1 MGRLLRKNAAP
12 SQKAI
17 PSTSTDSQKQTQNA
31 DVSNRSAVS
40 GPAANLGSSVAT
52 LWLKVNQ
59 DNQPPASIPSTL
71 LPLEHCPRCHH
82 VLAPPL
88 KSSGR
93 QVCVKCAWA
102 NKPRLEATNSI
113 AADGQSDTELLRLLE
128 QAASES
134 LENMKPRKKH
144 S

>member
-1 MGRLLRKNAAP
+1 VGRLLRKSAP

-17 PSTSTDSQKQTQNA
+17 PPTPHDSQDESQKP
-31 DVSNRSAVS
+31 DLPHRSSVS
-40 GPAANLGSSVAT
+40 GPEAKVGSSVAT

-59 DNQPPASIPSTL
+59 DNQPPASVPSTL
-71 LPLEHCPRCHH
+71 LPLGNCPCCHH

-88 KSSGR
+88 KSSGQ
-93 QVCVKCAWA
+93 QVCVKCGWA
-102 NKPRLEATNSI
+102 NQPRVEASSSTVV
-113 AADGQSDTELLRLLE
+113 DGQSDADLLRLLE

-144 S
+144 N